1 MTVEGRRR
9 SPQPI
14 VREVKYRH
22 TVADLMT
29 RGVEVLRRNDALSIA
44 DEVMKQKRV
53 RHMPVLDENNRLVG
67 IVSQRDLFRGAL
79 AKVLGDGASQA
90 ERSMATLLVKDVM
103 QTEVETARPETPLGE
118 AARSMVRK
126 KIGCLPVLKEGKVVA
141 ILTEA
146 DFVGWAARRNDC

>member
-1 MTVEGRRR
+1 MTVQGKRR
-9 SPQPI
+9 PI

-29 RGVEVLRRNDALSIA
+29 RKVAVLRRDDALSIA

-53 RHMPVLDENNRLVG
+53 RHMPVVDENDRLVG

-79 AKVLGDGASQA
+79 VEALAFAASPPG
-90 ERSMATLLVKDVM
+90 EPMKTLLVKEVM
-103 QTEVETARPETPLGE
+103 QADVETTRPDASLGE
-118 AARSMVRK
+118 AARLMVRK
-126 KIGCLPVLKEGKVVA
+126 KIGCLPVVKDGKVIA
-141 ILTEA
+141 ILTES